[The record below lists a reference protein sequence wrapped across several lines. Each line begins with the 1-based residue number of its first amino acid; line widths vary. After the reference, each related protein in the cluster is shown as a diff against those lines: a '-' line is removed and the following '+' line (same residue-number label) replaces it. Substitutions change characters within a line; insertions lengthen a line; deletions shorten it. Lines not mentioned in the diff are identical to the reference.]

1 MNSRVQVMTLI
12 CAGLCMADATAA
24 GHAHV
29 HGVARIDIAI
39 EAKQVSLHLET
50 PMANVLGFEHAPRT
64 AAERAQ
70 ARAALEQLQTGARW
84 WRIDPAAQC
93 VVSQVQIDAD
103 ALRQTDAA
111 KTGAQAPDE
120 HADIDADY
128 VFTCADAARAATIE
142 VGVFKDWP
150 HLHRIDV
157 QVAGPRGQF
166 KRTLDPAHDRLE
178 LQ

>member
-1 MNSRVQVMTLI
+1 MHPRFQVMTLI
-12 CAGLCMADATAA
+12 CAGLCTVGAA
-24 GHAHV
+24 AAEHAHV

-50 PMANVLGFEHAPRT
+50 PLANVLGFERAPRT

-70 ARAALEQLQTGARW
+70 ARAALEQLQAGARW

-93 VVSQVQIDAD
+93 VASQVQIDAGV
-103 ALRQTDAA
+103 LQQTDEA
-111 KTGAQAPDE
+111 KTGSKAPDE

-128 VFTCADAARAATIE
+128 VFTCADATRAAAIE
-142 VGVFKDWP
+142 VDVFKDWP
-150 HLHRIDV
+150 RLHRIEV
-157 QVAGPRGQF
+157 QIAGPRGQF
-166 KRTLDPAHDRLE
+166 KRTLDSAHNRLE